1 MTLAESVAIARV
13 LLGRRS
19 HGRRAGRATGGTRG
33 TAERRE
39 RSILLRSSSG
49 DGGLRPAGAD
59 SGEGRA

>member
-1 MTLAESVAIARV
+1 MRLAESVAITGV

-19 HGRRAGRATGGTRG
+19 HGRRAARATDGTRG

-39 RSILLRSSSG
+39 RSILRRSSSG

-59 SGEGRA
+59 TGEGRA